1 MSVSISDRLAAA
13 AGFQRVS
20 YDAPAWESLAARGL
34 VTTKPLI
41 EGQDIPVVVTLT
53 DEGRAALEAAGAAR

>member
-1 MSVSISDRLAAA
+1 MSVSISDRLAADA
-13 AGFQRVS
+13 TFQRVS
-20 YDAPAWESLAARGL
+20 YDASAWEALAARGL

-53 DEGRAALEAAGAAR
+53 DEGRALLEAEGAAR